1 MYSNTVKCLYQD
13 DSLELIINNKNKQV
27 LLLER
32 SFSECVRSSNDFFD
46 LRQICRIDNND
57 AGNFENTFQYLVSN
71 GFIDSVYHENFE
83 KKFYQWQDYTK
94 NLTTNISNIETLCR
108 CILNEG
114 LLVSKLTIVIGKSFK
129 LENQKRKIK
138 EKIREI
144 RKHIGELN
152 FIINADKSQL
162 CEQFEIVDALYNL
175 VDEFV
180 VCISET
186 IEPSSFCE
194 LIENDNNKKINF
206 QIYIKEYLEY
216 RSIFEYFFSLKKK
229 IIHSSKVYCY
239 LFSFE
244 GDQHYDA
251 NEIVCLLNNN
261 ISCLSSIS
269 QIDGEMQCD
278 VVPYTIND
286 YSIDL
291 LFVGD
296 EFLQENRIKKC
307 NQKCCYADFC
317 PYTSNE
323 KFCHYK
329 KMLTETLGIVVDN

>member
-1 MYSNTVKCLYQD
+1 MYSNSVKCLYQD

-27 LLLER
+27 VLLEH
-32 SFSECVRSSNDFFD
+32 SFSEHVRSSNDFFE
-46 LRQICRIDNND
+46 LRQSCKIDNKD
-57 AGNFENTFQYLVSN
+57 AENLENTFQFLVSN
-71 GFIDSVYHENFE
+71 GFIDSAHHEEF
-83 KKFYQWQDYTK
+83 KRKFYQWQDYTK
-94 NLTTNISNIETLCR
+94 NLIANISDIETLCQR
-108 CILNEG
+108 LLDEG
-114 LLVSKLTIVIGKSFK
+114 LLVSKLIIIVGKSFK

-144 RKHIGELN
+144 RKHIGELT
-152 FIINADKSQL
+152 FIISADTSNFH
-162 CEQFEIVDALYNL
+162 EQFEMIDALYNL

-186 IEPSSFCE
+186 MDPKSFCE
-194 LIENDNNKKINF
+194 LIENDYNKKINF

-216 RSIFEYFFSLKKK
+216 RNVFEYFFSLKKK
-229 IIHSSKVYCY
+229 IVHSSKVYCY

-244 GDQHYDA
+244 GAQHYDA

-278 VVPYTIND
+278 IVPYIVND

-291 LFVGD
+291 LFLGD
-296 EFLQENRIKKC
+296 DFLQENRIKKC
-307 NQKCCYADFC
+307 TQKCSYTDFC

-329 KMLTETLGIVVDN
+329 KMLTETLGIVVNN